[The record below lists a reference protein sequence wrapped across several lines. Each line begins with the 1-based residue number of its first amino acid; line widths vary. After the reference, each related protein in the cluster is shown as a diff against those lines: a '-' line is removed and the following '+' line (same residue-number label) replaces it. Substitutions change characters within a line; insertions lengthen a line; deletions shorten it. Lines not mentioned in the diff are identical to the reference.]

1 MHRAVDMLAID
12 RLRSGRI
19 EMRTHQLAALAA
31 VALLASAQAA
41 LAGSPLK
48 GIDVKLGKNPGGG
61 VAARTTDASGTA
73 DFGVWP
79 KGAYTISI
87 TPPPDGAPLHV
98 VVIGAEGGAMTRDIQ
113 PASAAR
119 TAPIIF
125 ALDGGMPLSV
135 EVTSAGRAPPKPRD
149 NTNND

>member
-1 MHRAVDMLAID
+1 
-12 RLRSGRI
+12 
-19 EMRTHQLAALAA
+19 MRTAVLPALAA
-31 VALLASAQAA
+31 AALLASAQAA
-41 LAGSPLK
+41 LACSPLK

-87 TPPPDGAPLHV
+87 SPPADGAPLHV
-98 VVIGAEGGAMTRDIQ
+98 QVIGADGGAMERDIR

-119 TAPIIF
+119 SAPIIF
-125 ALDGGMPLSV
+125 SLDGGMSLSLQ
-135 EVTSAGRAPPKPRD
+135 VTSQGRERPKLHS
-149 NTNND
+149 NTNNN